1 MKIKQAISGGRRA
14 SQTGFSLVEATVSLG
29 IIGTVVVALFS
40 AFTSGF
46 MTVQMAREN
55 LRATQIMLE
64 KMETIR
70 LYSWDQV
77 NAAGFIPPTFT
88 ASYDPNSTN
97 AQGLV
102 YSGHL
107 TIIPAPISSSY
118 SNDMKQVTVQLNW
131 KTGALDRSRKFTTY
145 ICRDGLQ
152 NYIY

>member
-1 MKIKQAISGGRRA
+1 MKIRISSSGRRGTQA
-14 SQTGFSLVEATVSLG
+14 GFSLVEATVAMG
-29 IIGTVVVALFS
+29 VIGTVVVALFS
-40 AFTSGF
+40 AFTGGF
-46 MTVQMAREN
+46 MNVQMGREN

-70 LYSWDQV
+70 LYSWDQI
-77 NAAGFIPPTFT
+77 NTPNFIPPTFT

-97 AQGLV
+97 SPGLV
-102 YSGHL
+102 YSGQVIL
-107 TIIPAPISSSY
+107 TTAPINSSY

-131 KTGALDRSRKFTTY
+131 KTGNLDRTRQFTTY